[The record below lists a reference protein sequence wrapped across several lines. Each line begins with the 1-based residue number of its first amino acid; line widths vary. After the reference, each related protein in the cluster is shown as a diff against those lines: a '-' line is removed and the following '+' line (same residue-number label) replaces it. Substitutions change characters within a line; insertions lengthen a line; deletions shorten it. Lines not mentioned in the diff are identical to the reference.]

1 MSKKKFAVLGGDLRQ
16 KALAHGLKADG
27 YPVSTYA
34 LDGELA
40 GDLAAALADAEYVV
54 LPLPAFGEDGC
65 VTVRGDAKVSVDDLL
80 GLLRPG
86 VRVFGGKLG
95 SEAARFQDAGIPAID
110 YLGLEEMA
118 AANAVPTAEG
128 TIQFAM
134 EELPVT
140 IQGSSCLVIGWG
152 RIGKVL
158 AAKLQALGA
167 KVTVAARKDSDT
179 ALIRALGMQADTT
192 SRYYRGLGSY
202 DLIVNTVP
210 ARVLDRSELAQT
222 RKDCLI
228 IDLASKPGGVD
239 FAAAAELDRSVIW
252 ALSLP
257 GKVAPV
263 TAGLIIR
270 DAILSYL
277 NQR

>member
-1 MSKKKFAVLGGDLRQ
+1 MLKKKFAVLGGDLRQ
-16 KALAHGLKADG
+16 KALAEGLKAEG
-27 YPVSTYA
+27 YSVSTYA
-34 LDGELA
+34 LDGEPA
-40 GDLAAALADAEYVV
+40 GDLAAALAEAEYVV
-54 LPLPAFGEDGC
+54 LPLPAFTEDGC
-65 VTVRGDAKVSVDDLL
+65 ITVRGDCRVSVDELL

-95 SEAARFQDAGIPAID
+95 SEAARFRDAGIPVID

-128 TIQFAM
+128 AIQFAM
-134 EELPVT
+134 EEMPVT
-140 IQGSSCLVIGWG
+140 IQGSNCLVIGWG

-158 AAKLQALGA
+158 AAKLRALGA
-167 KVTVAARKDSDT
+167 NVTVAARKDSDV
-179 ALIRALGMQADTT
+179 ALIRALGMRADTT
-192 SRYYRGLGSY
+192 SRYYHDLGMY

-210 ARVLDRSELAQT
+210 ARVLDRAELART
-222 RKDCLI
+222 KSECLI
-228 IDLASKPGGVD
+228 VDLASKPGGVNFD
-239 FAAAAELDRSVIW
+239 AAAELGRTAIW

-263 TAGLIIR
+263 TAGYIIR
-270 DAILSYL
+270 DAILEYL

>member
-1 MSKKKFAVLGGDLRQ
+1 MTKKKFAVLGGDLRQ
-16 KALAHGLKADG
+16 KALAEGLKAEG

-34 LDGELA
+34 LDGEPA
-40 GDLAAALADAEYVV
+40 GDLAAALAEAEYVV

-65 VTVRGDAKVSVDDLL
+65 VTVCGDAKVSVDDLL

-110 YLGLEEMA
+110 YLSLEEMA

-128 TIQFAM
+128 AIQFAM

-140 IQGSSCLVIGWG
+140 IQGSRCLVIGWG

-167 KVTVAARKDSDT
+167 NVTVSARKDSDT
-179 ALIRALGMQADTT
+179 AMIRALGMRADVT
-192 SRYYRGLGSY
+192 SRYYHGLGSY

-210 ARVLDRSELAQT
+210 ARVLDRSELIGTSAE
-222 RKDCLI
+222 CLI

-257 GKVAPV
+257 GKVAPI
-263 TAGLIIR
+263 TAGYIIR